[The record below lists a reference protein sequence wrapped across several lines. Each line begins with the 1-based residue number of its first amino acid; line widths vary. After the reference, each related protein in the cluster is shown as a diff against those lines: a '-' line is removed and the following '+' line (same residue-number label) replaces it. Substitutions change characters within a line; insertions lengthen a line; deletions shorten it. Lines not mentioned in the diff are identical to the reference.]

1 MEFLRQRRQVL
12 VVRLG
17 CEGDPRPRAGRAARC
32 LLSTRRSQ
40 FRDRTQTSRSLDAIR
55 GLVAF
60 SDLGRL
66 CADSDTGPTASTLR
80 KRARRGGC
88 RARFD
93 NVFFFFPLSSRSPR
107 FTFWR
112 SANGA
117 ALAPGSQFRRGQAA
131 GAGMPLTP
139 SASPRSRTAC
149 LKSTR
154 RSQRDAFPLRS
165 PRLVVL
171 ASSQLL
177 RTYLLLPRGNTARL
191 ALLHP
196 PGNNPLEIMDV
207 IGCRSSDGPQL
218 HADHRTSTHSYSIA
232 LTCRNRLHPCTL
244 CESCLLHYQHRGEG
258 FVWSV

>member
-1 MEFLRQRRQVL
+1 MPALHEAQPVQGSHADLPQSRCDPRTGCFFRSRAALRRQRHRTHGVDIAQASAPRRMPRSFRQ
-12 VVRLG
+12 R
-17 CEGDPRPRAGRAARC
+17 
-32 LLSTRRSQ
+32 
-40 FRDRTQTSRSLDAIR
+40 
-55 GLVAF
+55 
-60 SDLGRL
+60 
-66 CADSDTGPTASTLR
+66 
-80 KRARRGGC
+80 
-88 RARFD
+88 
-93 NVFFFFPLSSRSPR
+93 FFFFPLSSRSPR